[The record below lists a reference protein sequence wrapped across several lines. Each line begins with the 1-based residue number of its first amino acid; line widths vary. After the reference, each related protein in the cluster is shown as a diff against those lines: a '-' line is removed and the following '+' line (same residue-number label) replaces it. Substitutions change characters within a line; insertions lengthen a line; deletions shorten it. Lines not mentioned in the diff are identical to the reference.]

1 MKYVLNLMLF
11 QWHQL
16 CRTALENPDILFLKV
31 NFDENKPMCKR
42 LNVKVL
48 PFFHLYRGADGL
60 LEAFSCSLAKVWT
73 PHLLMHDIV
82 RDKMSLYT
90 FPCLLSMSLCCFGR
104 VMFCNLVDILF
115 YFIFRLF
122 HSFHTFPSQNCAR
135 RWTTLFPF
143 ATVWLEIILIVLL
156 VCSMFTP
163 NSICNCSFRSWRMPL
178 QYTTQRVAAL
188 VHLSELGMLIY
199 WIVRA
204 HRRNPQKLAHGRFYK
219 ISLPTSIASPP
230 SCSFPPPL

>member
-1 MKYVLNLMLF
+1 MSKSFLSSIFIVGLMGY
-11 QWHQL
+11 W
-16 CRTALENPDILFLKV
+16 
-31 NFDENKPMCKR
+31 R
-42 LNVKVL
+42 LSPVPWL
-48 PFFHLYRGADGL
+48 RYERLTCCCMIL
-60 LEAFSCSLAKVWT
+60 LEIRGFFTTHFHAFSNVT
-73 PHLLMHDIV
+73 LL
-82 RDKMSLYT
+82 
-90 FPCLLSMSLCCFGR
+90 FWA

-122 HSFHTFPSQNCAR
+122 HSFHMFPSQNCAR

-178 QYTTQRVAAL
+178 QYTTRPVAAL

-219 ISLPTSIASPP
+219 ISSPPSIASPP
-230 SCSFPPPL
+230 PAHFPPTLDLTVISSGESSVSPVNESGVVWIIVSHSWMGKCVL

>member
-1 MKYVLNLMLF
+1 MNA
-11 QWHQL
+11 
-16 CRTALENPDILFLKV
+16 ALVDAFPCLLS
-31 NFDENKPMCKR
+31 M
-42 LNVKVL
+42 
-48 PFFHLYRGADGL
+48 PFINA
-60 LEAFSCSLAKVWT
+60 CS
-73 PHLLMHDIV
+73 
-82 RDKMSLYT
+82 MSLYT

-122 HSFHTFPSQNCAR
+122 HSFHMFPSQNCAR

-178 QYTTQRVAAL
+178 QYTTRPVAAL